1 MVDQPRP
8 LLDES
13 IDLEG
18 EWQDL
23 LNSIE
28 ATDIP
33 LEMLKVLRV
42 HMEDGK
48 RYVFPIKD
56 WLESG
61 AKLSKIQQ
69 TVDAWYRENDNDIL
83 GSDFIVDLDK
93 LKDTV
98 TAETKRILKLP

>member
-8 LLDES
+8 LPEEG

-56 WLESG
+56 WLEDG

-69 TVDAWYRENDNDIL
+69 TVDAWYRENDDDIL